1 LRKKFLKPLK
11 HTGESQLTT
20 PWPVTKLSKKTS
32 RRKDRARR
40 TLAKRDKTKSLLKE
54 LLLKYF

>member
-20 PWPVTKLSKKTS
+20 LWPVTKLSKKTS
-32 RRKDRARR
+32 RRKDRVRR
-40 TLAKRDKTKSLLKE
+40 TLAKRDETKSLFKE